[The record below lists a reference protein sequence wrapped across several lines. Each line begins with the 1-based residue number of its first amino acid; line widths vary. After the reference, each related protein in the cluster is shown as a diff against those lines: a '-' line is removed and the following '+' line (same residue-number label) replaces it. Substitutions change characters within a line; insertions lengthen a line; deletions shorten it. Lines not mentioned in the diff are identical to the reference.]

1 LEISG
6 RRKLKMATPK
16 MTVLQQYIHSSRYA
30 RWLPEKSRRE
40 TWDETVDRFVNFFD
54 EHLKNTTKGSIE
66 DVKDDIRQ
74 AIFNMEVMP
83 SMRSMMTAG
92 TALERENIA
101 GYNCSFVAVDS
112 PRAFD
117 ESLYILMNGTGVG
130 FSVET
135 QHIEKLPNVA
145 EEFHETDS
153 TIVVADSKLG
163 WAKALKELVA
173 MLYTGQIPNIDTS
186 NVRPAGAPLKV
197 FGGRASGPEPL
208 VETFGAFIKTF
219 QAASG
224 RKLTSLECHDL
235 MCHVASCVVVGG
247 VRRAALISLSDLTDE
262 RMRHAKTGQWY
273 TTEQHRSFS
282 NNSAV
287 YKEKPDI
294 GVFMA
299 EWLSLYN
306 SKSGERGIVN
316 RQALKEKAAENGRRD
331 IDYEFGVNPCSE
343 IILRPNGFCNLS
355 EVVVRESDTLADL
368 ERKVEI
374 ATIIGTMQSTLTKFK
389 YLRADWKK
397 NAEEERLLGV
407 SLTGIMDNKLTN
419 GKRNNLAEILTILKG
434 VAIETNLAWSKVF
447 GIPQS
452 TAITTVK
459 PSGTVSVLVDSA
471 SGIHSRFSPYYIRT
485 VRADKKDP
493 ASQFMIDQGVP
504 VEDDIIAPDHNHV
517 FSFPVSAPK
526 DSVVTTDLSA
536 IEQLERWLAYKQHW
550 CEHNP
555 SCTVTVKEH
564 EWVEVGAWV
573 YEHFDELTGVSFL
586 PHTDHIYK
594 QAPFM
599 EIDKGK
605 YIELNKNMPQSL
617 DWTELGKYEESD
629 QTIGSQTMACTS
641 GECEII

>member
-1 LEISG
+1 
-6 RRKLKMATPK
+6 MTTPQ

-30 RWLPEKSRRE
+30 RWLPEKGRRE
-40 TWDETVDRFVNFFD
+40 TWEETVDRFVDFFD
-54 EHLKNTTKGSIE
+54 NHLKENTKGSII
-66 DVKDDIRQ
+66 DVKDSIRD
-74 AIFNMEVMP
+74 AILNMEVMP

-92 TALERENIA
+92 PALERENVA

-117 ESLYILMNGTGVG
+117 ETLYILMNGTGVG

-135 QHIEKLPNVA
+135 QHVEKLPLVS
-145 EEFHETDS
+145 EDFHDTDS
-153 TIVVADSKLG
+153 TIMVADSKLG

-186 NVRPAGAPLKV
+186 NVRPAGATLKV

-208 VETFGAFIKTF
+208 EETFAAFVKTF
-219 QAASG
+219 SQAAG
-224 RKLTSLECHDL
+224 RRLTSLECHDL
-235 MCHVASCVVVGG
+235 MCHIASCVVVGG

-294 GVFMA
+294 GIFMS

-316 RQALKEKAAENGRRD
+316 REALKEKAAENGRRD

-374 ATIIGTMQSTLTKFK
+374 ATIIGTMQSTLTNFK
-389 YLRADWKK
+389 YLRADWKN

-419 GKRNNLAEILTILKG
+419 GNQSNLAERLSILKE
-434 VAIETNLAWSKVF
+434 VAIETNLVWSKVF
-447 GIPQS
+447 GVPQS

-493 ASQFMIDQGVP
+493 ASQFMIDRGVP
-504 VEDDIIAPDHNHV
+504 VEDDVIAPDHNHV
-517 FSFPVSAPK
+517 FSFPVAAPK
-526 DSVVTTDLSA
+526 GAVVTTDLSA
-536 IEQLERWLAYKQHW
+536 IEQLERWLTYKQHW

-564 EWVEVGAWV
+564 EWVQVGSWV
-573 YEHFDELTGVSFL
+573 YDHFTELTGVSFL

-599 EIDKGK
+599 EIDKK
-605 YIELNKNMPQSL
+605 TYLELNKTMPENL
-617 DWTELGKYEESD
+617 DWTELGAYEETD
-629 QTIGSQTMACTS
+629 QTVGSQTMACTS
-641 GECEII
+641 GSCEII

>member
-1 LEISG
+1 MKSEQPTMS
-6 RRKLKMATPK
+6 P
-16 MTVLQQYIHSSRYA
+16 LQQYIHTSRYA
-30 RWLPEKSRRE
+30 RWLPEEGRRE
-40 TWDETVDRFVNFFD
+40 IWEETVDRYVTFFD
-54 EHLKNTTKGSIE
+54 EYVESNTIGSISS
-66 DVKDDIRQ
+66 VKEELKR

-92 TALERENIA
+92 PALERENIA

-117 ESLYILMNGTGVG
+117 EALYILMNGTGVG

-135 QHIEKLPNVA
+135 MHVEKLPLVA
-145 EEFHETDS
+145 EEFHQTDT

-173 MLYTGQIPNIDTS
+173 MLYTGQVPHIDTS

-208 VETFGAFIKTF
+208 VQTFDAFINTF
-219 QAASG
+219 QVASG
-224 RKLTSLECHDL
+224 RRLTSLECHDL

-294 GVFMA
+294 GVFMS

-316 RQALKEKAAENGRRD
+316 REALKKKAAENERRD
-331 IDYEFGVNPCSE
+331 ADYEFGVNPCSE

-355 EVVVRESDTLADL
+355 EVVIRPDDNMASL
-368 ERKVEI
+368 ERKVRL
-374 ATIIGTMQSTLTKFK
+374 ATIIGTMQATLTKFR
-389 YLRADWKK
+389 YLRNDWKK

-419 GKRNNLAEILTILKG
+419 GKTKGLEGVLDILKQ
-434 VAIETNLAWSKVF
+434 VAIDTNKEWADNL
-447 GIPQS
+447 GIPVS

-471 SGIHSRFSPYYIRT
+471 SGIHSRFSNHYIRT

-493 ASQFMIDQGVP
+493 VSRFMIDYGVP
-504 VEDDIIAPDHNHV
+504 VEDDVIAPEHNHV
-517 FSFPVSAPK
+517 FSFPVAAPK
-526 DSVVTTDLSA
+526 DSIVTSDLSA
-536 IEQLERWLAYKQHW
+536 VEQLERWLAYKRHW

-564 EWVEVGAWV
+564 EWIDVGAWV

-586 PHTDHIYK
+586 PHTEHIYK

-599 EIDKGK
+599 EVSKQE
-605 YIELNKNMPQSL
+605 YTEANKLMPKDL
-617 DWTELGKYEESD
+617 DWTRLGAYETSD
-629 QTIGSQTMACTS
+629 QTVGSQTMACTS

>member
-1 LEISG
+1 
-6 RRKLKMATPK
+6 MPAPQ

-30 RWLPEKSRRE
+30 RWLPEKGRRE
-40 TWDETVDRFVNFFD
+40 TWEETVDRFVDFFD
-54 EHLKNTTKGSIE
+54 NHLKENTKGSII
-66 DVKDDIRQ
+66 DVKDSIRD
-74 AIFNMEVMP
+74 AILNMEVMP

-92 TALERENIA
+92 PALERENVA

-117 ESLYILMNGTGVG
+117 ETLYILMNGTGVG

-135 QHIEKLPNVA
+135 QHVEKLPLVA
-145 EEFHETDS
+145 EQFHQTD
-153 TIVVADSKLG
+153 TTVVVADSKLG

-186 NVRPAGAPLKV
+186 NVRPAGATLKV

-208 VETFGAFIKTF
+208 EETFAAFVKTF
-219 QAASG
+219 SQAAG
-224 RKLTSLECHDL
+224 RRLTSLECHDL
-235 MCHVASCVVVGG
+235 MCHIASCVVVGG

-294 GVFMA
+294 GIFMS

-316 RQALKEKAAENGRRD
+316 REALKEKAAENGRRD

-374 ATIIGTMQSTLTKFK
+374 ATIIGTMQSTLTNFK
-389 YLRADWKK
+389 YLRADWKN

-419 GKRNNLAEILTILKG
+419 GNQSNLAERLSILKE
-434 VAIETNLAWSKVF
+434 VAIETNLVWSKVF
-447 GIPQS
+447 GVPQS

-493 ASQFMIDQGVP
+493 ASQFMIDRGVP
-504 VEDDIIAPDHNHV
+504 VEDDVIAPDHNHV
-517 FSFPVSAPK
+517 FSFPVAAPK
-526 DSVVTTDLSA
+526 GAVVTTDLSA
-536 IEQLERWLAYKQHW
+536 IEQLERWLTYKQHW

-564 EWVEVGAWV
+564 EWVQVGSWV
-573 YEHFDELTGVSFL
+573 YDHFTELTGVSFL

-599 EIDKGK
+599 EIDKK
-605 YIELNKNMPQSL
+605 TYLELNKTMPENL
-617 DWTELGKYEESD
+617 DWTELGAYEETD
-629 QTIGSQTMACTS
+629 QTVGSQTMACTS
-641 GECEII
+641 GSCEII

>member
-1 LEISG
+1 MSI
-6 RRKLKMATPK
+6 
-16 MTVLQQYIHSSRYA
+16 LQQYIHSSRYA
-30 RWLPEKSRRE
+30 RWLPEIERRE
-40 TWDETVDRFVNFFD
+40 TWDETVDRYVDFF
-54 EHLKNTTKGSIE
+54 ESHVESTTKGSIG
-66 DVKDDIRQ
+66 DVKDILRD
-74 AIFNMEVMP
+74 AIYNMEVMP
-83 SMRSMMTAG
+83 SMRSLMTAG
-92 TALERENIA
+92 PALERENIA
-101 GYNCSFVAVDS
+101 GYNCAYIAVDS

-135 QHIEKLPNVA
+135 SQVEKLPPVA
-145 EEFHETDS
+145 EEFDATNT
-153 TIVVADSKLG
+153 TIVVADSKMG

-173 MLYTGQIPNIDTS
+173 MLYTGQIPHIDVS
-186 NVRPAGAPLKV
+186 GVRPAGSTLKV

-208 VETFGAFIKTF
+208 VETFDAFKSTF
-219 QAASG
+219 MAAAG
-224 RKLTSLECHDL
+224 RRLNSLECHDL

-262 RMRHAKTGQWY
+262 RMRYAKMGQWY
-273 TTEQHRSFS
+273 TTEKHRSFS

-294 GVFMA
+294 GIFMA
-299 EWLSLYN
+299 EWLALYK

-316 RQALKEKAAENGRRD
+316 REALKKKAAENGRRESS
-331 IDYEFGVNPCSE
+331 YEFGVNPCSE
-343 IILRPNGFCNLS
+343 IILRPKGFCNLS
-355 EVVVRESDTLADL
+355 EVVIRPEDTMADL
-368 ERKVEI
+368 ERKVEL
-374 ATIIGTMQSTLTKFK
+374 ATILGTIQSTLTKFR

-419 GKRNNLAEILTILKG
+419 GKTKGLEEALDILKQ
-434 VAIETNLAWSKVF
+434 VSIDTNKFWADKL
-447 GIPQS
+447 GIPVS

-471 SGIHSRFSPYYIRT
+471 SGIHSRFSPYYVRT

-493 ASQFMIDQGVP
+493 VSQFMIDRGVP
-504 VEDDIIAPDHNHV
+504 VEDDVIAPDHNHV
-517 FSFPVSAPK
+517 FSFPVIAPK
-526 DSVVTTDLSA
+526 DSIFTTDLTA
-536 IEQLERWLAYKQHW
+536 IEQLERWLIYKRHW

-564 EWVEVGAWV
+564 EWIEVGAWV
-573 YEHFDELTGVSFL
+573 YEYFDELTGVSFL

-599 EIDKGK
+599 EIDNSEFNK
-605 YIELNKNMPQSL
+605 LNKSMPEDL
-617 DWTELGKYEESD
+617 DWKELGTYETSD
-629 QTIGSQTMACTS
+629 QTVGSQTMACTGGS
-641 GECEII
+641 CEII

>member
-1 LEISG
+1 MKSEQPTMS
-6 RRKLKMATPK
+6 P
-16 MTVLQQYIHSSRYA
+16 LQQYIHTSRYA
-30 RWLPEKSRRE
+30 RWLPEEGRRE
-40 TWDETVDRFVNFFD
+40 IWEETVDRYVTFFD
-54 EHLKNTTKGSIE
+54 EYVESNTIGSISS
-66 DVKDDIRQ
+66 VKDELKR

-92 TALERENIA
+92 PALERENIA

-117 ESLYILMNGTGVG
+117 EALYILMNGTGVG

-135 QHIEKLPNVA
+135 MHVEKLPLVA
-145 EEFHETDS
+145 EEFHQTDT

-173 MLYTGQIPNIDTS
+173 MLYTGQVPHIDTS

-208 VETFGAFIKTF
+208 VQTFDAFINTF
-219 QAASG
+219 RVASG
-224 RKLTSLECHDL
+224 RRLTSLECHDL

-294 GVFMA
+294 GVFMS

-316 RQALKEKAAENGRRD
+316 REALKKKAAENERRD
-331 IDYEFGVNPCSE
+331 ADYEFGVNPCSE

-355 EVVVRESDTLADL
+355 EVVIRPDDNMATLEKKVRL
-368 ERKVEI
+368 
-374 ATIIGTMQSTLTKFK
+374 ATIIGTMQATLTKFR
-389 YLRADWKK
+389 YLRNDWKK

-419 GKRNNLAEILTILKG
+419 GKTKGLEGVLDILKQ
-434 VAIETNLAWSKVF
+434 VAIDTNKEWADTL
-447 GIPQS
+447 GIPVS

-471 SGIHSRFSPYYIRT
+471 SGIHSRFSNHYIRT

-493 ASQFMIDQGVP
+493 VSKFMIDYGVP
-504 VEDDIIAPDHNHV
+504 VEDDVIAPDHNHV
-517 FSFPVSAPK
+517 FSFPVAAPK
-526 DSVVTTDLSA
+526 DSIVTSDLSA
-536 IEQLERWLAYKQHW
+536 VEQLERWLAYKRHW

-564 EWVEVGAWV
+564 EWIDVGAWV

-586 PHTDHIYK
+586 PHTEHIYK

-599 EIDKGK
+599 EVSKQE
-605 YIELNKNMPQSL
+605 YTEANKLMPKDL
-617 DWTELGKYEESD
+617 DWTRLGAYETSD
-629 QTIGSQTMACTS
+629 QTVGSQTMACTS

>member
-1 LEISG
+1 
-6 RRKLKMATPK
+6 

-30 RWLPEKSRRE
+30 RWLPEKGRRE
-40 TWDETVDRFVNFFD
+40 TWEETVGRYVDFF
-54 EHLKNTTKGSIE
+54 KNHVKENTKGSIDEIE
-66 DVKDDIRQ
+66 DTLRD

-83 SMRSMMTAG
+83 SMRSLMTAG
-92 TALERENIA
+92 PALERENVA
-101 GYNCSFVAVDS
+101 GFNCSFVAVDS

-117 ESLYILMNGTGVG
+117 ETLYILMNGTGVG

-135 QHIEKLPNVA
+135 QHVAKLPLVS
-145 EEFHETDS
+145 EEFHDTDS
-153 TIVVADSKLG
+153 TIIVADSKLG

-208 VETFGAFIKTF
+208 EETFAAFVKMF
-219 QAASG
+219 SQAGG
-224 RKLTSLECHDL
+224 RRLTSLECHDL
-235 MCHVASCVVVGG
+235 MCHIASCVVVGG

-273 TTEQHRSFS
+273 TTEKHRSFS

-287 YKEKPDI
+287 YNEKPDI

-316 RQALKEKAAENGRRD
+316 RVALKKKAAENERRD
-331 IDYEFGVNPCSE
+331 IEYEFGVNPCSE

-355 EVVVRESDTLADL
+355 EVVVRSTDRMQDL
-368 ERKVEI
+368 ERKVEV
-374 ATIIGTMQSTLTKFK
+374 ATIIGTMQSTLTKFR
-389 YLRADWKK
+389 YLRNDWKK
-397 NAEEERLLGV
+397 NADEERLLGV

-419 GKRNNLAEILTILKG
+419 GSSSGLEETLSILKS
-434 VAIETNLAWSKVF
+434 VAIETNKVWAKTF
-447 GIPQS
+447 GIPES
-452 TAITTVK
+452 VAITTVK

-471 SGIHSRFSPYYIRT
+471 SGIHSRFSPYYVRT

-493 ASQFMIDQGVP
+493 ASQFMIDRGVP
-504 VEDDIIAPDHNHV
+504 VEDDVIAPDHNHV
-517 FSFPVSAPK
+517 FSFPVAAPK
-526 DSVVTTDLSA
+526 GAVVTTDLTA
-536 IEQLERWLAYKQHW
+536 IEQLERWLMYKRHW

-564 EWVEVGAWV
+564 EWIAVGAWV
-573 YEHFDELTGVSFL
+573 YEYFDELTGVSFL

-599 EIDKGK
+599 EIDKK
-605 YIELNKNMPQSL
+605 TYSELNKTMPTHL
-617 DWTELGKYEESD
+617 DWKELGQYEDTD
-629 QTIGSQTMACTS
+629 QTVGSQTMACTS

>member
-1 LEISG
+1 
-6 RRKLKMATPK
+6 MATPK

-30 RWLPEKSRRE
+30 RWVPEKGRRE
-40 TWDETVDRFVNFFD
+40 TWDETVDRYVDFF
-54 EHLKNTTKGSIE
+54 EGHIEENTKGSIK
-66 DVKDDIRQ
+66 DVKQSIRD

-83 SMRSMMTAG
+83 SMRAMMTAG
-92 TALERENIA
+92 PALERENIA

-117 ESLYILMNGTGVG
+117 EALYILMNGTGVG

-135 QHIEKLPNVA
+135 QHIEKLPSVS
-145 EEFHETDS
+145 EEFHKTDS

-173 MLYTGQIPNIDTS
+173 MLYAGQVPNIDTS
-186 NVRPAGAPLKV
+186 NVRPAGSPLKV

-208 VETFGAFIKTF
+208 VETLNAFINTF
-219 QAASG
+219 SQAAG

-273 TTEQHRSFS
+273 TTETHRAFS

-294 GVFMA
+294 GIFMA

-316 RQALKEKAAENGRRD
+316 RAALKEKAAENGRRD
-331 IDYEFGVNPCSE
+331 PEHEFGVNPCSE

-355 EVVVRESDTLADL
+355 EVVIRESDTLADL

-374 ATIIGTMQSTLTKFK
+374 ATILGTMQATLTKFK
-389 YLRADWKK
+389 YLRADWRH

-419 GKRNNLAEILTILKG
+419 GKSGNLEDTLKILKEI
-434 VAIETNLAWSKVF
+434 AIETNKTWASLF

-452 TAITTVK
+452 AAITTVK

-471 SGIHSRFSPYYIRT
+471 SGIHSRFSPYYVRT

-493 ASQFMIDQGVP
+493 ASQFMIDRGVP

-517 FSFPVSAPK
+517 FSFPVAAPK
-526 DSVVTTDLSA
+526 NSVVTTDLTA
-536 IEQLERWLAYKQHW
+536 VEQLERWLAYKKYW

-564 EWVEVGAWV
+564 EWMDVGAWV
-573 YEHFDELTGVSFL
+573 YENFNDLTGVSFL

-594 QAPFM
+594 QAPFT
-599 EIDKGK
+599 EIDKDK
-605 YIELNKNMPQSL
+605 YVELNKDMPQSL
-617 DWTELGKYEESD
+617 DWTELGNYENTD
-629 QTIGSQTMACTS
+629 QTVGSQTMACTS
-641 GECEII
+641 GSCEVI

>member
-1 LEISG
+1 
-6 RRKLKMATPK
+6 M
-16 MTVLQQYIHSSRYA
+16 
-30 RWLPEKSRRE
+30 
-40 TWDETVDRFVNFFD
+40 
-54 EHLKNTTKGSIE
+54 
-66 DVKDDIRQ
+66 
-74 AIFNMEVMP
+74 
-83 SMRSMMTAG
+83 
-92 TALERENIA
+92 
-101 GYNCSFVAVDS
+101 
-112 PRAFD
+112 
-117 ESLYILMNGTGVG
+117 
-130 FSVET
+130 
-135 QHIEKLPNVA
+135 
-145 EEFHETDS
+145 
-153 TIVVADSKLG
+153 G

-186 NVRPAGAPLKV
+186 NVRPSGAPLKV

-208 VETFGAFIKTF
+208 VKTF
-219 QAASG
+219 ISFINTFRQASG

-434 VAIETNLAWSKVF
+434 VAIETNLVWSKVF

-493 ASQFMIDQGVP
+493 ASQFMIDRGVP
-504 VEDDIIAPDHNHV
+504 VEDDVIAPDHNHV

-594 QAPFM
+594 QAPFHG
-599 EIDKGK
+599 D
-605 YIELNKNMPQSL
+605 
-617 DWTELGKYEESD
+617 
-629 QTIGSQTMACTS
+629 
-641 GECEII
+641 

>member
-1 LEISG
+1 MKSEQPTMS
-6 RRKLKMATPK
+6 P
-16 MTVLQQYIHSSRYA
+16 LQQYIHTSRYA
-30 RWLPEKSRRE
+30 RWLPEEGRRE
-40 TWDETVDRFVNFFD
+40 IWEETVDRYITFFD
-54 EHLKNTTKGSIE
+54 EYVESNTIGSISS
-66 DVKDDIRQ
+66 VKEELKR

-92 TALERENIA
+92 PALERENVA

-117 ESLYILMNGTGVG
+117 EALYILMNGTGVG

-135 QHIEKLPNVA
+135 LHVEKLPLVA
-145 EEFHETDS
+145 EEFHQTDT

-173 MLYTGQIPNIDTS
+173 MLYTGQVPHIDTS

-208 VETFGAFIKTF
+208 VQTFDAFINTF
-219 QAASG
+219 RVASG
-224 RKLTSLECHDL
+224 RRLTSLECHDL

-294 GVFMA
+294 GVFMS

-316 RQALKEKAAENGRRD
+316 REALKKKAAENERRD
-331 IDYEFGVNPCSE
+331 ADYEFGVNPCSE

-355 EVVVRESDTLADL
+355 EVVIRPDDTMASLEKKVRL
-368 ERKVEI
+368 
-374 ATIIGTMQSTLTKFK
+374 ATIIGTMQATLTKFR
-389 YLRADWKK
+389 YLRNDWKK

-419 GKRNNLAEILTILKG
+419 GKTKGLEGVLDILKQ
-434 VAIETNLAWSKVF
+434 VAIDTNKEWADTL
-447 GIPQS
+447 GIPVS

-471 SGIHSRFSPYYIRT
+471 SGIHSRFSNHYIRT

-493 ASQFMIDQGVP
+493 VSKFMIDYGVP
-504 VEDDIIAPDHNHV
+504 VEDDVIAPEHNHV
-517 FSFPVSAPK
+517 FSFPVAAPK
-526 DSVVTTDLSA
+526 DSIVTSDLSA
-536 IEQLERWLAYKQHW
+536 VEQLERWLAYKRHW

-564 EWVEVGAWV
+564 EWIDVGAWV

-586 PHTDHIYK
+586 PHTEHIYK

-599 EIDKGK
+599 EVSKQE
-605 YIELNKNMPQSL
+605 YTEANKLMPKDL
-617 DWTELGKYEESD
+617 DWTRLGAYETSD
-629 QTIGSQTMACTS
+629 QTVGSQTMACTS

>member
-1 LEISG
+1 
-6 RRKLKMATPK
+6 MPAPQ

-30 RWLPEKSRRE
+30 RWLPEKGRRE
-40 TWDETVDRFVNFFD
+40 TWEETVGRYVGFF
-54 EHLKNTTKGSIE
+54 KNHVKENTKGSIDEIE
-66 DVKDDIRQ
+66 DTLRD

-83 SMRSMMTAG
+83 SMRSLMTAG
-92 TALERENIA
+92 PALERENVA
-101 GYNCSFVAVDS
+101 GFNCSFVAVDS

-117 ESLYILMNGTGVG
+117 ETLYILMNGTGVG

-135 QHIEKLPNVA
+135 QHVAKLPLVS
-145 EEFHETDS
+145 EEFHDTDS
-153 TIVVADSKLG
+153 TIIVADSKLG

-173 MLYTGQIPNIDTS
+173 MLYSGQIPNIDTS

-208 VETFGAFIKTF
+208 EETFAAFVKMF
-219 QAASG
+219 GQAAG
-224 RKLTSLECHDL
+224 RRLTSLECHDL
-235 MCHVASCVVVGG
+235 MCHIASCVVVGG

-273 TTEQHRSFS
+273 TTEKHRSFS

-287 YKEKPDI
+287 YNEKPDI
-294 GVFMA
+294 GIFMA

-316 RQALKEKAAENGRRD
+316 RVALKKKAAENERRD
-331 IDYEFGVNPCSE
+331 IEYEFGVNPCSE

-355 EVVVRESDTLADL
+355 EVVVRSTDTMQDL
-368 ERKVEI
+368 ERKVEV
-374 ATIIGTMQSTLTKFK
+374 ATIIGTMQSTLTKFR
-389 YLRADWKK
+389 YLRNDWKK
-397 NAEEERLLGV
+397 NADEERLLGV

-419 GKRNNLAEILTILKG
+419 GSSSGLEETLSILKS
-434 VAIETNLAWSKVF
+434 VAIETNKVWAKTF
-447 GIPQS
+447 GIPES
-452 TAITTVK
+452 VAITTVK

-471 SGIHSRFSPYYIRT
+471 SGIHSRFSPYYVRT

-493 ASQFMIDQGVP
+493 ASQFMIDRGVP
-504 VEDDIIAPDHNHV
+504 VEDDVIAPDHNHV
-517 FSFPVSAPK
+517 FSFPVAAPK
-526 DSVVTTDLSA
+526 GAVVTTDLTA
-536 IEQLERWLAYKQHW
+536 IEQLERWLMYKRHW

-564 EWVEVGAWV
+564 EWIAVGAWV
-573 YEHFDELTGVSFL
+573 YEYFDELTGVSFL

-599 EIDKGK
+599 EIDKK
-605 YIELNKNMPQSL
+605 TYLELNKTMPTHL
-617 DWTELGKYEESD
+617 DWKELGQYEDTD

>member
-1 LEISG
+1 
-6 RRKLKMATPK
+6 MATPK

>member
-1 LEISG
+1 
-6 RRKLKMATPK
+6 MATPQ
-16 MTVLQQYIHSSRYA
+16 MTA
-30 RWLPEKSRRE
+30 RWLPEKGRRE
-40 TWDETVDRFVNFFD
+40 TWEETVDRFVDFFD
-54 EHLKNTTKGSIE
+54 NHLKENTKGSII
-66 DVKDDIRQ
+66 DVKDSIRD
-74 AIFNMEVMP
+74 AILNMEVMP
-83 SMRSMMTAG
+83 SMRSIMTAG
-92 TALERENIA
+92 PALERENVA

-117 ESLYILMNGTGVG
+117 ETLYILMNGTGVG

-135 QHIEKLPNVA
+135 QHVAKLPLVS
-145 EEFHETDS
+145 EEFHDTDS
-153 TIVVADSKLG
+153 TIIVADSKLG

-173 MLYTGQIPNIDTS
+173 ILYTGQIPNIDTS
-186 NVRPAGAPLKV
+186 NVRPAGATLKV

-208 VETFGAFIKTF
+208 EETFAAFVKTF
-219 QAASG
+219 SQAAG
-224 RKLTSLECHDL
+224 RRLTSLECHDL
-235 MCHVASCVVVGG
+235 MCHIASCVVVGG

-294 GVFMA
+294 GIFMS

-316 RQALKEKAAENGRRD
+316 REALKEKAAENGRRD

-374 ATIIGTMQSTLTKFK
+374 ATIIGTMQSTLTNFK
-389 YLRADWKK
+389 YLRADWKN

-407 SLTGIMDNKLTN
+407 SLTGIMDNKVTN
-419 GKRNNLAEILTILKG
+419 GNQSNLAERLSILKE
-434 VAIETNLAWSKVF
+434 VAIETNLVWSKVF
-447 GIPQS
+447 GVPQS

-493 ASQFMIDQGVP
+493 ASQFMIDRGVP
-504 VEDDIIAPDHNHV
+504 VEDDVIAPDHNHV
-517 FSFPVSAPK
+517 FSFPVAAPK
-526 DSVVTTDLSA
+526 GAVVTTDLSA
-536 IEQLERWLAYKQHW
+536 IEQLERWLTYKQHW

-564 EWVEVGAWV
+564 EWVQVGSWV
-573 YEHFDELTGVSFL
+573 YDHFTELTGVSFL

-599 EIDKGK
+599 EIDKK
-605 YIELNKNMPQSL
+605 TYLELNKTMPENL
-617 DWTELGKYEESD
+617 DWTELGAYEETD
-629 QTIGSQTMACTS
+629 QTVGSQTMACTS
-641 GECEII
+641 GSCEII

>member
-1 LEISG
+1 
-6 RRKLKMATPK
+6 MATPK

-40 TWDETVDRFVNFFD
+40 TWDETVDRFINFFD

-74 AIFNMEVMP
+74 AIFDMEVMP

-92 TALERENIA
+92 TALVRENIA

-117 ESLYILMNGTGVG
+117 EALYILMNGTGVG

-135 QHIEKLPNVA
+135 QHVDKLPLVA
-145 EEFHETDS
+145 EEFHQTDT
-153 TIVVADSKLG
+153 TIIVADSKLG

-208 VETFGAFIKTF
+208 VETFTAFINTF
-219 QAASG
+219 QQASG

-355 EVVVRESDTLADL
+355 EVVIRESDNLADL
-368 ERKVEI
+368 ERKVEL

-389 YLRADWKK
+389 YLRADWKN

-419 GKRNNLAEILTILKG
+419 GTRSDLADILSILKD
-434 VAIETNLAWSKVF
+434 VAIETNKAWAKAF

-493 ASQFMIDQGVP
+493 ASQFMIDRGVP

-517 FSFPVSAPK
+517 FSFPVAAPK
-526 DSVVTTDLSA
+526 NAVVTTDLSA
-536 IEQLERWLAYKQHW
+536 IQQLERWLTYKQNW

-573 YEHFDELTGVSFL
+573 YEHFDDLTGVSFL
-586 PHTDHIYK
+586 PYTDHIYK

-605 YIELNKNMPQSL
+605 YVELNKNMPQSL

>member
-1 LEISG
+1 
-6 RRKLKMATPK
+6 MTTTPN

-30 RWLPEKSRRE
+30 RWLPEEGRRE
-40 TWDETVDRFVNFFD
+40 TWDETVDRYVNFF
-54 EHLKNTTKGSIE
+54 ETYIEENTKGSIKNI
-66 DVKDDIRQ
+66 KDKLRN

-83 SMRSMMTAG
+83 SMRALMTAG
-92 TALERENIA
+92 PALERENIA

-117 ESLYILMNGTGVG
+117 EALYILMNGTGVG

-135 QHIEKLPNVA
+135 MHVEKMPLVA
-145 EEFHETDS
+145 EEFYKTDT

-173 MLYTGQIPNIDTS
+173 MLYTGQMPNIDTS
-186 NVRPAGAPLKV
+186 GVRPAGSPLKV

-208 VETFGAFIKTF
+208 LETFDAFINTF
-219 QAASG
+219 KNAAG
-224 RKLTSLECHDL
+224 RRLNSLECHDL

-262 RMRHAKTGQWY
+262 RMRYAKMGQWY

-294 GVFMA
+294 GIFMA
-299 EWLSLYN
+299 EWLALYK

-316 RQALKEKAAENGRRD
+316 REALKKKAAENERRD
-331 IDYEFGVNPCSE
+331 NSYEFGVNPCSE

-355 EVVVRESDTLADL
+355 EVVVRDTDTMKDL
-368 ERKVEI
+368 ERKVEF
-374 ATIIGTMQSTLTKFK
+374 ATIIGTLQATLTKFR
-389 YLRADWKK
+389 YLRADWKN

-419 GKRNNLAEILTILKG
+419 GNAKGLKETLKILKSI
-434 VAIETNLAWSKVF
+434 AIETNKEWSKIL

-452 TAITTVK
+452 TAVTTVK

-493 ASQFMIDQGVP
+493 ASRFMIDRGVP
-504 VEDDIIAPDHNHV
+504 VEDDVIAPDHNHV
-517 FSFPVSAPK
+517 FSFPVVAPK
-526 DSVVTTDLSA
+526 DAVVTTDLTA
-536 IEQLERWLAYKQHW
+536 IEQLERWLTYKRHW

-564 EWVEVGAWV
+564 EWIGVGAWV

-599 EIDKGK
+599 EIDKK
-605 YIELNKNMPQSL
+605 EYIKLNKSMPDEL
-617 DWTELGKYEESD
+617 DWKELGAYETSD
-629 QTIGSQTMACTS
+629 QTVGAQTLACTS
-641 GECEII
+641 GSCEII

>member
-1 LEISG
+1 
-6 RRKLKMATPK
+6 MTTPQ
-16 MTVLQQYIHSSRYA
+16 MSVLQQYIHSSRYA
-30 RWLPEKSRRE
+30 RWLPEKGRRE
-40 TWDETVDRFVNFFD
+40 TWDETVDRYVDFFEKHIEENTDSSLKTVRD
-54 EHLKNTTKGSIE
+54 ELR
-66 DVKDDIRQ
+66 D

-83 SMRSMMTAG
+83 SMRAMMTAG
-92 TALERENIA
+92 PALERENIA

-117 ESLYILMNGTGVG
+117 EALYILMNGTGVG

-135 QHIEKLPNVA
+135 MHVNKLPSVA
-145 EEFHETDS
+145 EEFHKTDT

-173 MLYTGQIPNIDTS
+173 MLYTGQVPNIDTS
-186 NVRPAGAPLKV
+186 NIRPAGAPLKV

-208 VETFGAFIKTF
+208 LETFDAFINTF

-287 YKEKPDI
+287 YNEKPDI

-316 RQALKEKAAENGRRD
+316 RVALQKKAAENERRD
-331 IDYEFGVNPCSE
+331 SDYEFGVNPCSE

-355 EVVVRESDTLADL
+355 EVVIRDTDNLHDL
-368 ERKVEI
+368 ERKVRL
-374 ATIIGTMQSTLTKFK
+374 ATIIGTMQATLTKFR
-389 YLRADWKK
+389 YLRNDWKK

-419 GKRNNLAEILTILKG
+419 GKSSKLKEVLQILKQ
-434 VAIETNLAWSKVF
+434 VALDTNKEWSKNL

-452 TAITTVK
+452 AAITTVK

-471 SGIHSRFSPYYIRT
+471 SGIHSRFSQYYIRT

-493 ASQFMIDQGVP
+493 ASQFMIDRGVP
-504 VEDDIIAPDHNHV
+504 AEDDIIAPEHNHV

-526 DSVVTTDLSA
+526 DSVVTTDLTA
-536 IEQLERWLAYKQHW
+536 IEQLERWLAYKRHW

-564 EWVEVGAWV
+564 EWIEVGAWV
-573 YEHFDELTGVSFL
+573 YEYFDELTGVSFL

-599 EIDKGK
+599 EIDKKEYG
-605 YIELNKNMPQSL
+605 ELNKTMPTHL
-617 DWTELGKYEESD
+617 DWTELGQYENTD
-629 QTIGSQTMACTS
+629 QTVGSQTMACTS
-641 GECEII
+641 GSCEII

>member
-1 LEISG
+1 
-6 RRKLKMATPK
+6 MATPQ

-30 RWLPEKSRRE
+30 RWLPEKGRRE
-40 TWDETVDRFVNFFD
+40 TWDETVDRYVDFFD
-54 EHLKNTTKGSIE
+54 EHLKGNTKGSIT
-66 DVKDDIRQ
+66 DVKDSIRD

-83 SMRSMMTAG
+83 SMRAMMTAG
-92 TALERENIA
+92 PALERENVA

-117 ESLYILMNGTGVG
+117 EALYILMNGTGVG

-135 QHIEKLPNVA
+135 QHIEKLPVVA
-145 EEFHETDS
+145 EEFHKTDS
-153 TIVVADSKLG
+153 TIIVADSKLG

-173 MLYTGQIPNIDTS
+173 MLYAGQVPNIDTS
-186 NVRPAGAPLKV
+186 NIRPAGSPLKV

-208 VETFGAFIKTF
+208 VETLDAFIATF
-219 QAASG
+219 SQAAG

-287 YKEKPDI
+287 YREKPDI

-316 RQALKEKAAENGRRD
+316 REALKKKAAENERRD
-331 IDYEFGVNPCSE
+331 SEYEFGVNPCSE

-355 EVVVRESDTLADL
+355 EVVIRESDTIADL
-368 ERKVEI
+368 ERKVEL

-389 YLRADWKK
+389 YLRADWKN

-419 GKRNNLAEILTILKG
+419 GTRSDLAETLSILKE
-434 VAIETNLAWSKVF
+434 VAIETNKVWSKTF

-493 ASQFMIDQGVP
+493 ASQFMIDRGVP

-517 FSFPVSAPK
+517 FSFPVAAPK
-526 DSVVTTDLSA
+526 NAVVTTDLSA
-536 IEQLERWLAYKQHW
+536 IEQLERWLTYKQNW

-564 EWVEVGAWV
+564 EWVAVGAWV
-573 YEHFDELTGVSFL
+573 YEHFNDLTGVSFL

-599 EIDKGK
+599 EIDKEK
-605 YIELNKNMPQSL
+605 YVELNKEMPKSL
-617 DWTELGKYEESD
+617 DWTELGQYEDTD
-629 QTIGSQTMACTS
+629 QTVGSQTMACTS
-641 GECEII
+641 GSCEVI

>member
-1 LEISG
+1 
-6 RRKLKMATPK
+6 MATPK

-40 TWDETVDRFVNFFD
+40 TWDETVDRFINFFD

-74 AIFNMEVMP
+74 AIFDMEVMP

-135 QHIEKLPNVA
+135 QHVEKLPNVA

-434 VAIETNLAWSKVF
+434 VAIETNLVWSKVF

-493 ASQFMIDQGVP
+493 ASQFMIDRGVP

-605 YIELNKNMPQSL
+605 YVELNKNMPQSL

>member
-1 LEISG
+1 
-6 RRKLKMATPK
+6 MATPK

-40 TWDETVDRFVNFFD
+40 TWDETVDRFINFFD

-74 AIFNMEVMP
+74 AIFDMEVMP

-92 TALERENIA
+92 TALVRENIA

-117 ESLYILMNGTGVG
+117 EALYILMNGTGVG

-135 QHIEKLPNVA
+135 QHVDKLPLVA
-145 EEFHETDS
+145 EEFHQTDT
-153 TIVVADSKLG
+153 TIIVADSKLG

-208 VETFGAFIKTF
+208 VETFTAFINTF
-219 QAASG
+219 QQASG

-355 EVVVRESDTLADL
+355 EVVIRESDNLADL
-368 ERKVEI
+368 ERKVEL

-389 YLRADWKK
+389 YLRADWKN

-419 GKRNNLAEILTILKG
+419 GTRSDLADILSILKDI
-434 VAIETNLAWSKVF
+434 AIETNKAWAKAF

-493 ASQFMIDQGVP
+493 ASQFMIDRGVP

-517 FSFPVSAPK
+517 FSFPVAAPK
-526 DSVVTTDLSA
+526 NAVVTTDLSA
-536 IEQLERWLAYKQHW
+536 IQQLERWLTYKQNW

-573 YEHFDELTGVSFL
+573 YEHFDDLTGVSFL
-586 PHTDHIYK
+586 PYTDHIYK

-605 YIELNKNMPQSL
+605 YVELNKNMPQSL

>member
-1 LEISG
+1 
-6 RRKLKMATPK
+6 
-16 MTVLQQYIHSSRYA
+16 
-30 RWLPEKSRRE
+30 
-40 TWDETVDRFVNFFD
+40 
-54 EHLKNTTKGSIE
+54 
-66 DVKDDIRQ
+66 
-74 AIFNMEVMP
+74 
-83 SMRSMMTAG
+83 
-92 TALERENIA
+92 
-101 GYNCSFVAVDS
+101 
-112 PRAFD
+112 
-117 ESLYILMNGTGVG
+117 
-130 FSVET
+130 
-135 QHIEKLPNVA
+135 
-145 EEFHETDS
+145 
-153 TIVVADSKLG
+153 
-163 WAKALKELVA
+163 

-208 VETFGAFIKTF
+208 VETFTSFINTF
-219 QAASG
+219 QQASG

-287 YKEKPDI
+287 YNEKPDI
-294 GVFMA
+294 GIFMA

-316 RQALKEKAAENGRRD
+316 RVALQKKASENERRD
-331 IDYEFGVNPCSE
+331 PNYEFGVNPCSE

-355 EVVVRESDTLADL
+355 EVVVRESDNMGDL
-368 ERKVEI
+368 ERKVEL
-374 ATIIGTMQSTLTKFK
+374 ATIIGTLQSTLTKFR
-389 YLRADWKK
+389 YLRNDWKK

-407 SLTGIMDNKLTN
+407 SLTGIMDNKITN
-419 GKRNNLAEILTILKG
+419 GKKGGLKEALQILKD
-434 VAIETNLAWSKVF
+434 VAIDTNKHWSAIL

-493 ASQFMIDQGVP
+493 ASRFMIDRGVP
-504 VEDDIIAPDHNHV
+504 VEDDVIAPEHNHV
-517 FSFPVSAPK
+517 FSFPVAAPK

-536 IEQLERWLAYKQHW
+536 VEQLERWLTYKQNW

-564 EWVEVGAWV
+564 EWVAVGAWV
-573 YEHFDELTGVSFL
+573 YEHFDDLTGVSFL

-599 EIDKGK
+599 EIDKKK
-605 YIELNKNMPQSL
+605 YAELNKTMPKEL
-617 DWTELGKYEESD
+617 DWSELGQYETTD
-629 QTIGSQTMACTS
+629 QTVGSQTMACTS

>member
-1 LEISG
+1 
-6 RRKLKMATPK
+6 MATPK

-40 TWDETVDRFVNFFD
+40 TWDETVDRFINFFD

-74 AIFNMEVMP
+74 AIFDMEVMP

-434 VAIETNLAWSKVF
+434 VAIETNLVWSKVF

-493 ASQFMIDQGVP
+493 ASQFMIDRGVP

-605 YIELNKNMPQSL
+605 YVELNKNMPQSL

>member
-1 LEISG
+1 
-6 RRKLKMATPK
+6 MATPK

-40 TWDETVDRFVNFFD
+40 TWDETVDRFINFFD

-74 AIFNMEVMP
+74 AIFDMEVMP

-117 ESLYILMNGTGVG
+117 EALYILMNGTGVG

-135 QHIEKLPNVA
+135 QHVDKLPLVA
-145 EEFHETDS
+145 EEFHQTDT
-153 TIVVADSKLG
+153 TIIVADSKLG

-208 VETFGAFIKTF
+208 VETFTAFINTF
-219 QAASG
+219 QQASG

-355 EVVVRESDTLADL
+355 EVVIRESDNLADL
-368 ERKVEI
+368 ERKVEL

-389 YLRADWKK
+389 YLRADWKN

-419 GKRNNLAEILTILKG
+419 GTRSDLADILSILKDI
-434 VAIETNLAWSKVF
+434 AIETNKAWAKAF

-493 ASQFMIDQGVP
+493 ASRFMIDRGVP

-517 FSFPVSAPK
+517 FSFPVAAPK
-526 DSVVTTDLSA
+526 NAVVTTDLSA
-536 IEQLERWLAYKQHW
+536 IQQLERWLTYKQNW

-573 YEHFDELTGVSFL
+573 YEHFDDLTGVSFL
-586 PHTDHIYK
+586 PYTDHIYK

-605 YIELNKNMPQSL
+605 YVELNKNMPQSL

>member
-1 LEISG
+1 
-6 RRKLKMATPK
+6 MTTPQ

-30 RWLPEKSRRE
+30 RWLPEKGRRE
-40 TWDETVDRFVNFFD
+40 TWDETVDRYVDFF
-54 EHLKNTTKGSIE
+54 EKHIEENTKGSIK
-66 DVKDDIRQ
+66 DIKDDLRD

-83 SMRSMMTAG
+83 SMRAMMTAG
-92 TALERENIA
+92 PALERENIA

-135 QHIEKLPNVA
+135 QHVNKLPEVA
-145 EEFHETDS
+145 EEFHQTDS
-153 TIVVADSKLG
+153 TIIVADSKLG

-173 MLYTGQIPNIDTS
+173 MLYTGQVPNIDTS

-208 VETFGAFIKTF
+208 LETFSAFINTF

-287 YKEKPDI
+287 YNEKPDI

-316 RQALKEKAAENGRRD
+316 RIALQKKAAENERRD
-331 IDYEFGVNPCSE
+331 PDYAFGVNPCSE

-355 EVVVRESDTLADL
+355 EVVVRENDNMATL
-368 ERKVEI
+368 ERKVEL
-374 ATIIGTMQSTLTKFK
+374 ATIIGTLQATLTKFR
-389 YLRADWKK
+389 YLRNDWKK

-407 SLTGIMDNKLTN
+407 SLTGIMDNKITN
-419 GKRNNLAEILTILKG
+419 GKIDGLGDSLQILKD
-434 VAIETNLAWSKVF
+434 VAIETNKNWSKIL

-452 TAITTVK
+452 AAVTTVK

-493 ASQFMIDQGVP
+493 ASRFMIDRGVP
-504 VEDDIIAPDHNHV
+504 VEDDIIAPEHNHV
-517 FSFPVSAPK
+517 FSFPVAAPK
-526 DSVVTTDLSA
+526 DAVVTTDLSA

-564 EWVEVGAWV
+564 EWIAVGAWV
-573 YEHFDELTGVSFL
+573 YEHFDDLTGVSFL

-599 EIDKGK
+599 EIDKKK
-605 YIELNKNMPQSL
+605 YAELNKTMPTEL
-617 DWTELGKYEESD
+617 DWTELGQYEDTD
-629 QTIGSQTMACTS
+629 QTVGSQTMACTS
-641 GECEII
+641 GSCEII

>member
-1 LEISG
+1 
-6 RRKLKMATPK
+6 MTTPQ
-16 MTVLQQYIHSSRYA
+16 MSVLQQYIHSSRYA
-30 RWLPEKSRRE
+30 RWLPEKGRRE
-40 TWDETVDRFVNFFD
+40 TWDETVDRYVDFFEKHIEENTDSSLKTVRD
-54 EHLKNTTKGSIE
+54 ELR
-66 DVKDDIRQ
+66 D

-83 SMRSMMTAG
+83 SMRAMMTAG
-92 TALERENIA
+92 PALERENIA

-117 ESLYILMNGTGVG
+117 EALYILMNGTGVG

-135 QHIEKLPNVA
+135 MHVNKLPSVA
-145 EEFHETDS
+145 EEFHKTDT

-173 MLYTGQIPNIDTS
+173 MLYTGQVPNIDTS
-186 NVRPAGAPLKV
+186 NIRPAGAPLKV

-208 VETFGAFIKTF
+208 LETFDAFINTF

-287 YKEKPDI
+287 YNEKPDI

-316 RQALKEKAAENGRRD
+316 RVALQKKAAENERRD
-331 IDYEFGVNPCSE
+331 SDYEFGVNPCSE

-355 EVVVRESDTLADL
+355 EVVIRDTDSLPDL
-368 ERKVEI
+368 ERKVRL
-374 ATIIGTMQSTLTKFK
+374 ATIIGTMQATLTKFR
-389 YLRADWKK
+389 YLRNDWKK

-419 GKRNNLAEILTILKG
+419 GKSSKLKEVLQILKQ
-434 VAIETNLAWSKVF
+434 VALDTNKEWSKNL

-452 TAITTVK
+452 AAITTVK

-471 SGIHSRFSPYYIRT
+471 SGIHSRFSQYYIRT

-493 ASQFMIDQGVP
+493 ASQFMIDRGVP
-504 VEDDIIAPDHNHV
+504 VEDDIIAPEHNHV

-526 DSVVTTDLSA
+526 DSVVTTDLTA
-536 IEQLERWLAYKQHW
+536 IEQLERWLAYKRHW

-564 EWVEVGAWV
+564 EWIEVGAWV
-573 YEHFDELTGVSFL
+573 YEYFDELTGVSFL

-599 EIDKGK
+599 EIDKK
-605 YIELNKNMPQSL
+605 EYSELNKTMPTHL
-617 DWTELGKYEESD
+617 DWTELGQYENTD
-629 QTIGSQTMACTS
+629 QTVGSQTMACTS
-641 GECEII
+641 GSCEII

>member
-1 LEISG
+1 MKSEQPTMS
-6 RRKLKMATPK
+6 P
-16 MTVLQQYIHSSRYA
+16 LQQYIHTSRYA
-30 RWLPEKSRRE
+30 RWLPEEGRRE
-40 TWDETVDRFVNFFD
+40 IWEETVDRYITFFD
-54 EHLKNTTKGSIE
+54 EYVESNTIGSISS
-66 DVKDDIRQ
+66 VKEELKR

-92 TALERENIA
+92 PALERENIA

-117 ESLYILMNGTGVG
+117 EALYILMNGTGVG

-135 QHIEKLPNVA
+135 LHVEKLPLVA
-145 EEFHETDS
+145 EEFHQTDT

-173 MLYTGQIPNIDTS
+173 MLYTGQVPHIDTS

-208 VETFGAFIKTF
+208 VQTFDAFINTF
-219 QAASG
+219 RVASG
-224 RKLTSLECHDL
+224 RRLTSLECHDL

-294 GVFMA
+294 GVFMS

-316 RQALKEKAAENGRRD
+316 REALKKKAAENERRD
-331 IDYEFGVNPCSE
+331 ADYEFGVNPCSE

-355 EVVVRESDTLADL
+355 EVVIRPDDTMASLEKKVRL
-368 ERKVEI
+368 
-374 ATIIGTMQSTLTKFK
+374 ATIIGTMQATLTKFR
-389 YLRADWKK
+389 YLRNDWKK

-419 GKRNNLAEILTILKG
+419 GKTKGLEGVLDILKQ
-434 VAIETNLAWSKVF
+434 VAIDTNKEWADTL
-447 GIPQS
+447 GIPVS

-471 SGIHSRFSPYYIRT
+471 SGIHSRFSNHYIRT

-493 ASQFMIDQGVP
+493 VSKFMIDYGVP
-504 VEDDIIAPDHNHV
+504 VEDDVIAPEHNHV
-517 FSFPVSAPK
+517 FSFPVAAPK
-526 DSVVTTDLSA
+526 DSIVTSDLSA
-536 IEQLERWLAYKQHW
+536 VEQLERWLAYKRHW

-564 EWVEVGAWV
+564 EWIDVGAWV

-586 PHTDHIYK
+586 PHTEHIYK

-599 EIDKGK
+599 EVSKQE
-605 YIELNKNMPQSL
+605 YTEANKLMPKDL
-617 DWTELGKYEESD
+617 DWTRLGAYETSD
-629 QTIGSQTMACTS
+629 QTVGSQTMACTS

>member
-1 LEISG
+1 MKSEQPTMS
-6 RRKLKMATPK
+6 P
-16 MTVLQQYIHSSRYA
+16 LQQYIHTSRYA
-30 RWLPEKSRRE
+30 RWLPEEGRRE
-40 TWDETVDRFVNFFD
+40 IWEETVDRYVTFFD
-54 EHLKNTTKGSIE
+54 EYVESNTIGSISS
-66 DVKDDIRQ
+66 VKEELKR

-92 TALERENIA
+92 PALERENIA

-117 ESLYILMNGTGVG
+117 EALYILMNGTGVG

-135 QHIEKLPNVA
+135 MHVEKLPLVA
-145 EEFHETDS
+145 EEFHQTDT

-173 MLYTGQIPNIDTS
+173 MLYTGQVPHIDTS

-208 VETFGAFIKTF
+208 VQTFDAFINTF
-219 QAASG
+219 RVASG
-224 RKLTSLECHDL
+224 RRLTSLECHDL

-294 GVFMA
+294 GVFMS

-316 RQALKEKAAENGRRD
+316 REALKKKAAENERRD
-331 IDYEFGVNPCSE
+331 ADYEFGVNPCSE

-355 EVVVRESDTLADL
+355 EVVIRPDDNMATLEKKVRL
-368 ERKVEI
+368 
-374 ATIIGTMQSTLTKFK
+374 ATIIGTMQATLTKFR
-389 YLRADWKK
+389 YLRNDWKK

-419 GKRNNLAEILTILKG
+419 GKTKGLEGVLDILKQ
-434 VAIETNLAWSKVF
+434 VAIDTNKEWADTL
-447 GIPQS
+447 GIPVS

-471 SGIHSRFSPYYIRT
+471 SGIHSRFSNHYIRT

-493 ASQFMIDQGVP
+493 VSKFMIDYGVP
-504 VEDDIIAPDHNHV
+504 VEDDVIAPDHNHV
-517 FSFPVSAPK
+517 FSFPVAAPK
-526 DSVVTTDLSA
+526 DSIVTSDLSA
-536 IEQLERWLAYKQHW
+536 VEQLERWLAYKRHW

-564 EWVEVGAWV
+564 EWIDVGAWV

-586 PHTDHIYK
+586 PHTEHIYK

-599 EIDKGK
+599 EVSKQE
-605 YIELNKNMPQSL
+605 YTEANKLMPKDL
-617 DWTELGKYEESD
+617 DWTRLGAYETSD
-629 QTIGSQTMACTS
+629 QTVGSQTMACTS

>member
-1 LEISG
+1 MKSEQPTMS
-6 RRKLKMATPK
+6 P
-16 MTVLQQYIHSSRYA
+16 LQQYIHTSRYA
-30 RWLPEKSRRE
+30 RWLPEEGRRE
-40 TWDETVDRFVNFFD
+40 IWEETVDRYITFFD
-54 EHLKNTTKGSIE
+54 EYVESNTIGSISS
-66 DVKDDIRQ
+66 VKEELKR

-92 TALERENIA
+92 PALERENIA

-117 ESLYILMNGTGVG
+117 EALYILMNGTGVG

-135 QHIEKLPNVA
+135 LHVEKLPLVA
-145 EEFHETDS
+145 EEFHQTDT

-173 MLYTGQIPNIDTS
+173 MLYTGQVPHIDTS

-208 VETFGAFIKTF
+208 VQTFDAFINTF
-219 QAASG
+219 RVASG
-224 RKLTSLECHDL
+224 RRLTSLECHDL

-294 GVFMA
+294 GVFMS

-316 RQALKEKAAENGRRD
+316 REALKKKAAENERRD
-331 IDYEFGVNPCSE
+331 ADYEFGVNPCSE

-355 EVVVRESDTLADL
+355 EVVIRPDDNMASL
-368 ERKVEI
+368 ERKVRL
-374 ATIIGTMQSTLTKFK
+374 ATIIGTMQATLTKFR
-389 YLRADWKK
+389 YLRNDWKK

-419 GKRNNLAEILTILKG
+419 GKTKGLEGVLDILKQ
-434 VAIETNLAWSKVF
+434 VAIDTNKEWADTL
-447 GIPQS
+447 GIPVS

-471 SGIHSRFSPYYIRT
+471 SGIHSRFSNHYIRT

-493 ASQFMIDQGVP
+493 VSKFMIDYGVP
-504 VEDDIIAPDHNHV
+504 VEDDVIAPEHNHV
-517 FSFPVSAPK
+517 FSFPVAAPK
-526 DSVVTTDLSA
+526 DSIVTSDLSA
-536 IEQLERWLAYKQHW
+536 VEQLERWLAYKRHW

-564 EWVEVGAWV
+564 EWIDVGAWV

-586 PHTDHIYK
+586 PHTEHIYK

-599 EIDKGK
+599 EVSKQE
-605 YIELNKNMPQSL
+605 YTEANKLMPKDL
-617 DWTELGKYEESD
+617 DWTRLGAYETSD
-629 QTIGSQTMACTS
+629 QTVGSQTMACTS

>member
-1 LEISG
+1 
-6 RRKLKMATPK
+6 MTTPQ
-16 MTVLQQYIHSSRYA
+16 MSVLQQYIHSSRYA
-30 RWLPEKSRRE
+30 RWLPEKGRRE
-40 TWDETVDRFVNFFD
+40 TWDETVDRYVDFFEKHIEENTDSSLKTVRD
-54 EHLKNTTKGSIE
+54 ELR
-66 DVKDDIRQ
+66 D

-83 SMRSMMTAG
+83 SMRAMMTAG
-92 TALERENIA
+92 PALERENIA

-117 ESLYILMNGTGVG
+117 EALYILMNGTGVG

-135 QHIEKLPNVA
+135 MHVNKLPSVA
-145 EEFHETDS
+145 EEFHKTDT

-173 MLYTGQIPNIDTS
+173 MLYTGQVPNIDTS
-186 NVRPAGAPLKV
+186 NIRPAGAPLKV

-208 VETFGAFIKTF
+208 LETFDAFINTF

-287 YKEKPDI
+287 YNEKPDI

-316 RQALKEKAAENGRRD
+316 RVALQKKAAENERRD
-331 IDYEFGVNPCSE
+331 SDYEFGVNPCSE

-355 EVVVRESDTLADL
+355 EVVIRDTDNLHDL
-368 ERKVEI
+368 ERKVRL
-374 ATIIGTMQSTLTKFK
+374 ATIIGTMQATLTKFR
-389 YLRADWKK
+389 YLRNDWKK

-419 GKRNNLAEILTILKG
+419 GKSSKLKEVLQILKQ
-434 VAIETNLAWSKVF
+434 VALDTNKEWSKNL

-452 TAITTVK
+452 AAITTVK

-471 SGIHSRFSPYYIRT
+471 SGIHSRFSQYYIRT

-493 ASQFMIDQGVP
+493 ASQFMIDRGVP
-504 VEDDIIAPDHNHV
+504 VEDDIIAPEHNHV

-526 DSVVTTDLSA
+526 DSVVTTDLTA
-536 IEQLERWLAYKQHW
+536 IEQLERWLAYKRHW

-564 EWVEVGAWV
+564 EWIEVGAWV
-573 YEHFDELTGVSFL
+573 YEYFDELTGVSFL

-599 EIDKGK
+599 EIDKK
-605 YIELNKNMPQSL
+605 EYSELNKTMPTHL
-617 DWTELGKYEESD
+617 DWTELGQYENTD
-629 QTIGSQTMACTS
+629 QTVGSQTMACTS
-641 GECEII
+641 GSCEII